1 MTLEEMLEL
10 LTLIK
15 LEDLSNNNPH
25 FDKWVEDNFD
35 IEKINKRYLTLMK
48 GFLTPYAK
56 SNAEKSD

>member
-1 MTLEEMLEL
+1 MIQENMLEL
-10 LTLIK
+10 LTLMR

-25 FDKWVEDNFD
+25 FDNWVEDIYD

-48 GFLTPYAK
+48 EFLTPYAK

>member
-1 MTLEEMLEL
+1 MLEL